1 MSRSS
6 SIAISTGLIGS
17 GVLAWAFTA
26 RSLEEN
32 SALATTL
39 NPFGIKRSPYGEV
52 FAMAM
57 QGPIDA
63 DSSMG
68 LFGIAPGQYQQ
79 GSKVETQ
86 VTQQADKSDSQPVLN
101 PNRILRKTLATMKNG
116 AQTRTNPRPPGEG
129 LKRQL
134 RHQAEDKLRFTYD
147 LDPSHYANYNA
158 LHFFLTEPGV
168 GTRPKLTPSVVKL
181 ADDTIRYCL
190 EQKHDPR
197 PALTAAAA
205 CTNVLHLMF
214 ADRLNTKP
222 RFSTVQMR
230 DYLARLDSSLSRYE
244 IIATQWNQENRWS
257 LLSTQRVTEC
267 QDRYTFICRIRD
279 AAEETIQRFESE
291 PRTRPSENT
300 ANL

>member
-1 MSRSS
+1 MSRAS
-6 SIAISTGLIGS
+6 SIAISAGLIGS

-32 SALATTL
+32 PALASTL

-57 QGPIDA
+57 QGPIDKDA
-63 DSSMG
+63 SMG
-68 LFGIAPGQYQQ
+68 LFGIAPGQHQQ

-86 VTQQADKSDSQPVLN
+86 VTQQADKNDSQPTLN

-116 AQTRTNPRPPGEG
+116 AQTRTNPRPPGAG

-134 RHQAEDKLRFTYD
+134 VRQAEDKLRFTYD
-147 LDPSHYANYNA
+147 LDPAHYGNYNA

-168 GTRPKLTPSVVKL
+168 GTRPRLTPAVVKL

-190 EQKHDPR
+190 EQNGDPR

-205 CTNVLHLMF
+205 CCNVLHLMF
-214 ADRLNTKP
+214 LDRGNSKP
-222 RFSTVQMR
+222 EFSTGQMR
-230 DYLARLDSSLSRYE
+230 DYLARLDSSLAQYE
-244 IIATQWNQENRWS
+244 TFAAQWNQENRWS

-279 AAEETIQRFESE
+279 AAEETINRFEQESQQHQA
-291 PRTRPSENT
+291 
-300 ANL
+300 AN